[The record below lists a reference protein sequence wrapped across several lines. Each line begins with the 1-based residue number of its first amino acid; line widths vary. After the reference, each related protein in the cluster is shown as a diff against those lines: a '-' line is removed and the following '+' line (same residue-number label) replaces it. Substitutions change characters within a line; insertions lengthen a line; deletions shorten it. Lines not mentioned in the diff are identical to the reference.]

1 MHTKKQLMVKKYEL
15 YFFTHTHIY
24 TLRTYNILYTELL
37 QLSYII
43 SYESTAEI

>member
-15 YFFTHTHIY
+15 YFLHARVHLY
-24 TLRTYNILYTELL
+24 ASYNILYTELL